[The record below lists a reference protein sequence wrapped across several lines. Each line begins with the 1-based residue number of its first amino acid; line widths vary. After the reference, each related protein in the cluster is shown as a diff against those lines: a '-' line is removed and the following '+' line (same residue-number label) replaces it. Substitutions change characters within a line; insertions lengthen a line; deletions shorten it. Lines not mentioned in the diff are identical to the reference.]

1 MYDEKQ
7 SALIDAAIRAV
18 ARDGLE
24 KTTTRS
30 IGSVAG
36 INDAYIYRYFKDKE
50 DLLSRAYILVNEDL
64 VSLLMHRIGE
74 AGKMAIEYGRQRFA
88 YVLRGLWDVLLENR
102 DICLF
107 CDYYYHSASYQK
119 YAADAHH
126 TLAISL
132 LDKMGERYTIAE
144 QGEHAL
150 YYLMESIFGFAA
162 RAVTDRYPKGE
173 EGYDALVDRLYQIF
187 CSFVTA

>member
-1 MYDEKQ
+1 MYDEKEA
-7 SALIDAAIRAV
+7 ALLQAAIRAV

-30 IGSVAG
+30 IGAAAG

-50 DLLSRAYILVNEDL
+50 ELLSRAYIDANEHLVK
-64 VSLLMHRIGE
+64 LLLHRIGE
-74 AGKMAIEYGRQRFA
+74 AGKMAIEYGRERFA
-88 YVLRGLWDVLLENR
+88 YVARGLWDVLLENAEL
-102 DICLF
+102 CLF

-126 TLAISL
+126 TLALSL
-132 LDKMGERYTIAE
+132 LEKMEERYTIAE
-144 QGEHAL
+144 RAEYSL

-162 RAVTDRYPKGE
+162 RAITGRYPKGE
-173 EGYDALVDRLYQIF
+173 DGFEQMLDQLYQIF